1 MRLITHNMLKCNIR
15 GVTEG
20 YPLILEADNIQID
33 ESNEEEFDKG
43 YYHYHYYNLY

>member
-20 YPLILEADNIQID
+20 YPLILEPNSIQID
-33 ESNEEEFDKG
+33 DNTDNEFDKG
-43 YYHYHYYNLY
+43 NVSIN